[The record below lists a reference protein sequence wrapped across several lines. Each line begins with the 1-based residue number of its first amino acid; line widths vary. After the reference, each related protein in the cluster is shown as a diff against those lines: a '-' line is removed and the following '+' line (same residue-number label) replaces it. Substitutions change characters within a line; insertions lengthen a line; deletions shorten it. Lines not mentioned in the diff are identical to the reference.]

1 MGDVSLYASDING
14 CGYGSLVYSHCLEV
28 VRWGVR
34 ESGRVGYL

>member
-28 VRWGVR
+28 RWGVR